1 LASSTIETGLVTEAA
16 LNYYESMRMSKINNY
31 TASDPNTLNLDL
43 DTFSIDY
50 SSTLRRMLDHL
61 KDILFP
67 VGTSQESAS
76 NIGGT
81 QILPAAQSAAQEIS
95 IAMLHRSLLFY
106 DIQKSL
112 LYRLSMSNPLHHHV
126 SPHTAEEFATTE
138 KTKGKSKERQ
148 LRKNSIPESQ
158 PVSQTVIIPKTKSTA
173 KIIDQRGDK
182 GDLIEILAKN
192 RDVTVIYKPILDLMY
207 SAFDNPPI

>member
-1 LASSTIETGLVTEAA
+1 
-16 LNYYESMRMSKINNY
+16 
-31 TASDPNTLNLDL
+31 
-43 DTFSIDY
+43 
-50 SSTLRRMLDHL
+50 
-61 KDILFP
+61 
-67 VGTSQESAS
+67 
-76 NIGGT
+76 
-81 QILPAAQSAAQEIS
+81 
-95 IAMLHRSLLFY
+95 
-106 DIQKSL
+106 
-112 LYRLSMSNPLHHHV
+112 MSNPLHHHV

-138 KTKGKSKERQ
+138 KTAGKSKERQ